1 MKKIPLRNIAI
12 ISMLLAVG
20 GCNRSG
26 LANATGRLTY
36 KGQPVPSTYVVFQP
50 EDTTKRASH
59 GLTDDDGRFT
69 LTNSKSLTGVYLG
82 PNTVSLR
89 YHLTADEEMGKMPPK
104 ASKELKA
111 VIARYADS
119 KTSKLHYEV
128 KKDGDF
134 FDIQL
139 SD

>member
-1 MKKIPLRNIAI
+1 MNRLHVRHIALLLP
-12 ISMLLAVG
+12 LLALA

-26 LANATGRLTY
+26 LVNATGRLTY

-50 EDTTKRASH
+50 EDVTKRPSH

-89 YHLTADEEMGKMPPK
+89 YHQTADEEMGKTPPK

-119 KTSKLHYEV
+119 KTSKLHREV

-134 FDIQL
+134 FDIVL
-139 SD
+139 E